1 MHTNYS
7 EPCIV
12 LNFGAHAVS
21 GLCFSDWGLARGHLD
36 VSYKR
41 RRPGARYEPL
51 QPPLRPYY
59 VIVTHVLT
67 NTGTLFENSVGEPEP
82 KAQTLKETSGG
93 SLMVSLQT

>member
-1 MHTNYS
+1 MNPYSHPYDHT
-7 EPCIV
+7 
-12 LNFGAHAVS
+12 
-21 GLCFSDWGLARGHLD
+21 
-36 VSYKR
+36 
-41 RRPGARYEPL
+41 
-51 QPPLRPYY
+51 Y